1 MKPNSDNP
9 ARNAARRNAASNCD
23 VFLRTPIS
31 GIAVRCANA
40 KNGHA
45 PAEPAISLMKSRRL
59 IACPLGSGQGIV
71 ATQTRTGKG
80 PAHVRFTP
88 GRSLLCNYSG
98 LDCLTGTNGTTGAQR
113 FFAVLSHRGGGLAFS
128 DAASRSA
135 RVGSPHQ
142 S

>member
-9 ARNAARRNAASNCD
+9 ARNAARRNAASDCD

-31 GIAVRCANA
+31 GIAVRCAYA

-88 GRSLLCNYSG
+88 ESGHVQCKSLCLLWAKSG
-98 LDCLTGTNGTTGAQR
+98 HYAVQQSIAAIGACT
-113 FFAVLSHRGGGLAFS
+113 AE
-128 DAASRSA
+128 
-135 RVGSPHQ
+135 
-142 S
+142 